1 MNRPEENPVEPNRVE
16 DAIHQTLAGLR
27 DAPVPEGLE
36 RRILHTLEDRVA
48 VQTRPRRFT
57 NLAWGTAAACG
68 LATIV
73 AAALFFSAGLTATH
87 RPAKQEDSNATQRP
101 SENPSKEST
110 ATAVPTVPDLAS
122 TKQSEQSNPLRRPH
136 LRHASA
142 AVPDHAEV
150 AASGNSQPVN
160 IPPPPLPLT
169 HQERLLL
176 EIAHRR
182 PPFELAML
190 TSAQREAQ
198 EQHDRNEFEQFFG
211 PTEAEL
217 ETERLNNSQP
227 SEQGKP

>member
-1 MNRPEENPVEPNRVE
+1 MNRPEENLVEPNRVE

-36 RRILHTLEDRVA
+36 RRILHTLEDRA
-48 VQTRPRRFT
+48 AEQTRPRRFT
-57 NLAWGTAAACG
+57 NLAWGAAAACG

-73 AAALFFSAGLTATH
+73 AAGLFFSAGLTATH
-87 RPAKQEDSNATQRP
+87 RPAKQEDSKSAQQP
-101 SENPSKEST
+101 SEDTSKKST
-110 ATAVPTVPDLAS
+110 VTAPPATPDLAS
-122 TKQSEQSNPLRRPH
+122 TERLNPVRRAR
-136 LRHASA
+136 LRHASTA
-142 AVPDHAEV
+142 LPDHAEV
-150 AASGNSQPVN
+150 AASGSSRPVN
-160 IPPPPLPLT
+160 IPPPPLPFT

-190 TSAQREAQ
+190 TSARREAQ

>member
-1 MNRPEENPVEPNRVE
+1 MNRPEENRAEVNCVE
-16 DAIHQTLAGLR
+16 DAIQQTLAGLR

-36 RRILHTLEDRVA
+36 RRILHTLEDRAA

-73 AAALFFSAGLTATH
+73 AAALFFSPVHTATH
-87 RPAKQEDSNATQRP
+87 RPAKQEAPNRAPHPLDNSSKKLTTADASTAPDAASAESSNPVRHPRLRRVSAATQARTGVA
-101 SENPSKEST
+101 ESG
-110 ATAVPTVPDLAS
+110 
-122 TKQSEQSNPLRRPH
+122 R
-136 LRHASA
+136 
-142 AVPDHAEV
+142 
-150 AASGNSQPVN
+150 QPVN
-160 IPPPPLPLT
+160 MPPPPLPLT
-169 HQERLLL
+169 RQERLLL

-190 TSAQREAQ
+190 TSARRVAQ
-198 EQHDRNEFEQFFG
+198 EQHDRNEFDQFFG

>member
-1 MNRPEENPVEPNRVE
+1 MSRPEENPIE
-16 DAIHQTLAGLR
+16 DTIQQTLAGLR
-27 DAPVPEGLE
+27 NAPVPEGLE
-36 RRILHTLEDRVA
+36 RRILHTLEDREA

-87 RPAKQEDSNATQRP
+87 RPAKQEDSSATQRP
-101 SENPSKEST
+101 SGNTSKEST
-110 ATAVPTVPDLAS
+110 VTVPPATPYLAS
-122 TKQSEQSNPLRRPH
+122 TERLNPVRRPR

-142 AVPDHAEV
+142 PVPDHAEV
-150 AASGNSQPVN
+150 AASGNSRPVN

-190 TSAQREAQ
+190 TSARREAQ
-198 EQHDRNEFEQFFG
+198 EQHDRSEFEQFFG